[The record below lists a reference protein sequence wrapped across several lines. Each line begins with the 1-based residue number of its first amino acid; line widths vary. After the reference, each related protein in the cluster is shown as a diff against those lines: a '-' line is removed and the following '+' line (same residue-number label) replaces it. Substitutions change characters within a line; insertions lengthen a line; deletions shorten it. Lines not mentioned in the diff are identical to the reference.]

1 MIFKIFDSLK
11 EAFDGSDNKVPV
23 LILLII
29 LSVVLQ
35 LLLSKYLWNNFL
47 VRLVPVVQPAK
58 GLLDILAISLLFRM
72 LFG

>member
-1 MIFKIFDSLK
+1 MFKIFDSLK